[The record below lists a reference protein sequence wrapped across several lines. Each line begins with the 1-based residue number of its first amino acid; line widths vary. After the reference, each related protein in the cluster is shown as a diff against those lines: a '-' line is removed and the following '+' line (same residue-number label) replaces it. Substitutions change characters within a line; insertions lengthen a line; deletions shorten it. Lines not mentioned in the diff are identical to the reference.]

1 MPRKIRL
8 DVAPQFGG
16 DSPDFS
22 QSAERMSQDLNI
34 PQGNFLGHPKGLY
47 LLFATEMWERFSF
60 YGMRALLVL
69 YAAAATHAA
78 NPGLGWA
85 EPQAVRL
92 YGWYLG
98 LVYGTAVFGGW
109 IADNW
114 LGQRKAVIFGGLI
127 MAAGQFMLAAP
138 LDTLGMTGAFTLS
151 ALGIE
156 FPATPTSFYLGLVLM
171 CVGNGFFKPNIST
184 MVGDLYPQGDGRRDG
199 AFVIFYMG
207 INLGAFLAPLVCS
220 TLGED
225 PAYGWR
231 VGFFAAGIGML
242 LSVIIQLAFAQR
254 YIGDVGREPAA
265 RRSLRMQGGTKQALT
280 PIERDRMRVI
290 FVIFTFVVIFW
301 ATFEQAGGLMNLFAD
316 KYVQRQIG
324 SFLVPT
330 GWFQSVNSLFIL
342 LLGIPFSMLWG
353 RLAASGKN
361 PPSPVKMFLGL
372 AQVALG
378 FVCLVI
384 AVFEMQG
391 SADMKSS
398 MIWLVLAYFF
408 HTTGELCIS
417 PVGLSMIT
425 KLAPLRLASLMMG
438 VWFLVNFFGNTL
450 SGYIGAFTGNMGEY
464 PWMMQLASDAG
475 VRPEHAGMLGVFGGL
490 AILLFVFSLALW
502 AVSGRV
508 VAWMHGA
515 EEVRK

>member
-1 MPRKIRL
+1 MN
-8 DVAPQFGG
+8 QG
-16 DSPDFS
+16 
-22 QSAERMSQDLNI
+22 LNI
-34 PQGNFLGHPKGLY
+34 PPGTFLGHPKGLY

-69 YAAAATHAA
+69 YAAAATHAV

-85 EPQAVRL
+85 DAQALKL

-98 LVYGTAVFGGW
+98 VVYGTAIFGGW

-114 LGQRKAVIFGGLI
+114 LGQRKAVILGGLV

-138 LDTLGMTGAFTLS
+138 LDTLGTSGAFSLS
-151 ALGIE
+151 ALGID
-156 FPATPTSFYLGLVLM
+156 FPPTPVSFYLGLVLM

-184 MVGDLYPQGDGRRDG
+184 MVGDLYPQGDARRDG
-199 AFVIFYMG
+199 AFIIFYMG
-207 INLGAFLAPLVCS
+207 INVGAFLAPLVCS

-231 VGFFAAGIGML
+231 VGFFAAGIGMC

-254 YIGDVGREPAA
+254 YIGDVGRVPSA
-265 RRSLRMQGGTKQALT
+265 RRSLQMAGGEKKPLT
-280 PIERDRMRVI
+280 QVERERLRVI
-290 FVIFTFVVIFW
+290 FVIFTFVVVFW
-301 ATFEQAGGLMNLFAD
+301 ATFEQAGGLMNLFAE
-316 KYVQRQIG
+316 KYARRDVG

-330 GWFQSVNSLFIL
+330 GWFQSLNPLFIV
-342 LLGIPFSMLWG
+342 LLGIPFSMLWT
-353 RLAASGKN
+353 RLGQKGMN
-361 PPSPVKMFLGL
+361 PPSPVKMYLGL

-384 AVFEMQG
+384 AVFEMQR

-417 PVGLSMIT
+417 PVGLSMVT

-438 VWFLVNFFGNTL
+438 VWFLVNLVGNTL
-450 SGYIGAFTGNMGEY
+450 AGYIGAFTEHMGEY
-464 PWMMQLASDAG
+464 GWMVSLAADLG
-475 VRPEHAGMLGVFGGL
+475 VRGEHAGLLGVFGGL
-490 AILLFVFSLALW
+490 AVVLLAFSAILW

-515 EEVRK
+515 EEVSRK

>member
-1 MPRKIRL
+1 
-8 DVAPQFGG
+8 
-16 DSPDFS
+16 
-22 QSAERMSQDLNI
+22 MSKDLNI
-34 PQGNFLGHPKGLY
+34 PPGTFLGHPKGLY

-69 YAAAATHAA
+69 YAAAAVHAT

-98 LVYGTAVFGGW
+98 LVYGTAIFGGW

-114 LGQRKAVIFGGLI
+114 LGQRKSVILGGLV
-127 MAAGQFMLAAP
+127 MAGGQFMLAAP
-138 LDTLGMTGAFTLS
+138 LDTLGTAGAFS
-151 ALGIE
+151 IPALGID
-156 FPATPTSFYLGLVLM
+156 FPATPASFYLGLVMM
-171 CVGNGFFKPNIST
+171 CVGNGFFKPNISA
-184 MVGDLYPQGDGRRDG
+184 MVGDLYAQGDARRDG

-207 INLGAFLAPLVCS
+207 INTGAFLAPLVCS

-231 VGFFAAGIGML
+231 AGFFAAGIGML
-242 LSVIIQLAFAQR
+242 ISVMIQLAFAQR
-254 YIGDVGREPAA
+254 YIGDVGRVPSA
-265 RRSLRMQGGTKQALT
+265 RRSRMLAGGRKEPLT
-280 PIERDRMRVI
+280 QVEKDRLRVI

-316 KYVQRQIG
+316 KYVRREVG

-330 GWFQSVNSLFIL
+330 GWFQSVNSLFII
-342 LLGIPFSMLWG
+342 LLGIPFSIMWSRLGERG
-353 RLAASGKN
+353 RN

-384 AVFEMQG
+384 AVFEMQR
-391 SADMKSS
+391 SPDMKSN
-398 MIWLVLAYFF
+398 MVWLVLAYFF

-417 PVGLSMIT
+417 PVGLSMVT
-425 KLAPLRLASLMMG
+425 KLAPIRLASLMMG
-438 VWFLVNFFGNTL
+438 VWFLVNLFGNTL
-450 SGYIGAFTGNMGEY
+450 SGYIGAFTENMGAY
-464 PWMMQLASDAG
+464 PWMVALAGDLG
-475 VRPEHAGMLGVFGGL
+475 VRAEHAGLLGVFGGL
-490 AILLFVFSLALW
+490 AIVLLLFSVALW
-502 AVSGRV
+502 AVSGRIV
-508 VAWMHGA
+508 SWMHGA